1 MQSTWRKKTTGEK
14 GETKMKK
21 LLNQKFSALQMFL
34 TTFFVVILIISNIIA
49 NKQVQ
54 LPLGVTMPA
63 AIILFP
69 ITYILSD
76 LFSEV
81 YGYRWSRLTNNLGI
95 IMNLFTVMVFMITI
109 SLPAPSHFELQTEF
123 SKVLGTTPRML
134 FASVMGLYVGDLLN
148 DITFAIMKKK
158 HIDSHEGFR
167 RRAIISSLV
176 GQFGDSLVFIPIAFY
191 GVMPLK
197 VMLNT
202 IIMQPIIKVA
212 YEILILPI
220 TNHLVF
226 KLSDYERNLKSAVI
240 RYGEAKQI
248 NT

>member
-1 MQSTWRKKTTGEK
+1 
-14 GETKMKK
+14 MKK
-21 LLNQKFSALQMFL
+21 LLNKKFSTLQMFL
-34 TTFFVVILIISNIIA
+34 TTFFVVALIISNIIA

-54 LPLGVTMPA
+54 LPFGVTMPA

-81 YGYRWSRLTNNLGI
+81 YGYKWSRLTNNLGI
-95 IMNLFTVMVFMITI
+95 IMNLFTVMVFMIAI
-109 SLPAPSHFELQTEF
+109 SMPAPSHFELQIEF
-123 SKVLGTTPRML
+123 SKVLGSTPRML
-134 FASVMGLYVGDLLN
+134 FASTMGLYVGDLLN
-148 DITFAIMKKK
+148 DITFEMMKKK
-158 HIDSHEGFR
+158 HIDSHKGFK

-191 GVMPLK
+191 GLMPFK

-220 TNHLVF
+220 TNNLVL
-226 KLSDYERNLKSAVI
+226 KLSDYEKNLCSFD
-240 RYGEAKQI
+240 R
-248 NT
+248 

>member
-1 MQSTWRKKTTGEK
+1 
-14 GETKMKK
+14 MKE
-21 LLNQKFSALQMFL
+21 LLNKKFSALQMFL
-34 TTFFVVILIISNIIA
+34 TTFFVMVLIISNIIA

-54 LPLGVTMPA
+54 LPFGITMPA

-81 YGYRWSRLTNNLGI
+81 YGYKWSRLTNILGL
-95 IMNLFTVMVFMITI
+95 IMNLFTVMVFMIAI
-109 SLPAPSHFELQTEF
+109 SMPAPSHFELQTEF
-123 SKVLGTTPRML
+123 SKVLGSTPRIL
-134 FASVMGLYVGDLLN
+134 FASIMGIYIGDLLN
-148 DITFAIMKKK
+148 DITFAMMKKK
-158 HIDSHEGFR
+158 HINSHKGFR
-167 RRAIISSLV
+167 SRAIISSLV

-191 GVMPLK
+191 GLMPFQ

-220 TNHLVF
+220 TNYLVL
-226 KLSDYERNLKSAVI
+226 KLSDYEKNLKKTWADH
-240 RYGEAKQI
+240 Q
-248 NT
+248 N

>member
-1 MQSTWRKKTTGEK
+1 
-14 GETKMKK
+14 MKE
-21 LLNQKFSALQMFL
+21 LLNKKFSILQMFL

-54 LPLGVTMPA
+54 LPFGVTMPA

-81 YGYRWSRLTNNLGI
+81 YGYKWSRLTNNLGL
-95 IMNLFTVMVFMITI
+95 IMNLFVVMVFMIAI
-109 SLPAPSHFELQTEF
+109 SMPAPSHFELQTEF
-123 SKVLGTTPRML
+123 SKVLGTTPRIL
-134 FASVMGLYVGDLLN
+134 FASTMGLYIGDLLN
-148 DITFAIMKKK
+148 DITFEMMKKK
-158 HIDSHEGFR
+158 HINSHKRFK
-167 RRAIISSLV
+167 RRAIISSLI

-191 GVMPLK
+191 GLMPFK

-220 TNHLVF
+220 TNSLVL
-226 KLSDYERNLKSAVI
+226 KLSDYEKSLK
-240 RYGEAKQI
+240 
-248 NT
+248 

>member
-1 MQSTWRKKTTGEK
+1 ME
-14 GETKMKK
+14 K
-21 LLNQKFSALQMFL
+21 LLNKKFSTLQMFL
-34 TTFFVVILIISNIIA
+34 TTFFVVVLVISNIIA

-54 LPLGVTMPA
+54 LPFGITMPA

-81 YGYRWSRLTNNLGI
+81 YGYKWSRLTNILGI
-95 IMNLFTVMVFMITI
+95 IMNLFTVMVFMIAI
-109 SLPAPSHFELQTEF
+109 SMPAPSHFELQIEF
-123 SKVLGTTPRML
+123 SKVLGSTPRIL
-134 FASVMGLYVGDLLN
+134 FASTMGIYIGDLLN
-148 DITFAIMKKK
+148 DITFEIMKKK
-158 HIDSHEGFR
+158 HIGSHKGFK

-191 GVMPLK
+191 GLMPFK

-212 YEILILPI
+212 YELLILPI
-220 TNHLVF
+220 TNKLVL
-226 KLSDYERNLKSAVI
+226 KVSDYEKNLRLA
-240 RYGEAKQI
+240 GWQDI
-248 NT
+248 NQR

>member
-1 MQSTWRKKTTGEK
+1 MQSTWRKKTTDKK
-14 GETKMKK
+14 GKTKMKK

-34 TTFFVVILIISNIIA
+34 TTFFVVVLIISNIIA

-54 LPLGVTMPA
+54 LPFGVTMPA

-81 YGYRWSRLTNNLGI
+81 YGYKWSRLTNILGL
-95 IMNLFTVMVFMITI
+95 IMNLFAVMVFMIAI
-109 SLPAPSHFELQTEF
+109 SMPAPSHFELQIEF
-123 SKVLGTTPRML
+123 SKVLGSTPRIL
-134 FASVMGLYVGDLLN
+134 FASTIGVYIGDLLN
-148 DITFAIMKKK
+148 DITFAMMKRK
-158 HIDSHEGFR
+158 HIDSHKGFR
-167 RRAIISSLV
+167 SRAIISSLV

-191 GVMPLK
+191 GVMPFQ

-220 TNHLVF
+220 TNYLVL
-226 KLSDYERNLKSAVI
+226 KLSDYEKNLKKTWADH
-240 RYGEAKQI
+240 Q
-248 NT
+248 N

>member
-1 MQSTWRKKTTGEK
+1 MQSIWK
-14 GETKMKK
+14 GEIKMEK
-21 LLNQKFSALQMFL
+21 LLNKKFSTLQMFL
-34 TTFFVVILIISNIIA
+34 TTFFVVVLIISNIIA

-54 LPLGVTMPA
+54 LPFGVTMPA

-81 YGYRWSRLTNNLGI
+81 YGYKWSRLTNILGL
-95 IMNLFTVMVFMITI
+95 IMNLFAVMVFMIAI
-109 SLPAPSHFELQTEF
+109 SMPAPSHFELQIEF
-123 SKVLGTTPRML
+123 SKVLGSTPRIL
-134 FASVMGLYVGDLLN
+134 FASTMGIYIGDLLN
-148 DITFAIMKKK
+148 DITFAMMKRK
-158 HIDSHEGFR
+158 HIDSHKGFR
-167 RRAIISSLV
+167 SRAIISSLV

-191 GVMPLK
+191 GLMPFK

-220 TNHLVF
+220 TNNLVL
-226 KLSDYERNLKSAVI
+226 KLSDYEKNLCSFD
-240 RYGEAKQI
+240 R
-248 NT
+248 

>member
-1 MQSTWRKKTTGEK
+1 
-14 GETKMKK
+14 MKK
-21 LLNQKFSALQMFL
+21 LLNKKFSTLQMFL

-49 NKQVQ
+49 SKQVQ
-54 LPLGVTMPA
+54 LPFGVTMPA

-81 YGYRWSRLTNNLGI
+81 YGYKWSRLTNNLGI

-109 SLPAPSHFELQTEF
+109 SMPAPSHFELQIEF
-123 SKVLGTTPRML
+123 SKVLGTTPRIL
-134 FASVMGLYVGDLLN
+134 FASTMGLFIGDLLN
-148 DITFAIMKKK
+148 DITFKMMKKK
-158 HIDSHEGFR
+158 YIDSHKGFK

-176 GQFGDSLVFIPIAFY
+176 GQFGDSLIFVPIAFY
-191 GVMPLK
+191 GLMPFK
-197 VMLNT
+197 VMLNM

-220 TNHLVF
+220 TNNLVL
-226 KLSDYERNLKSAVI
+226 KLSDYEKNLEQNI
-240 RYGEAKQI
+240 
-248 NT
+248 

>member
-1 MQSTWRKKTTGEK
+1 
-14 GETKMKK
+14 MKE
-21 LLNQKFSALQMFL
+21 LLNKKFSTLQMLL
-34 TTFFVVILIISNIIA
+34 TTFFVVVLVISNIIA

-54 LPLGVTMPA
+54 LPFGVTMPA

-81 YGYRWSRLTNNLGI
+81 YGYKWSRLTNNLGL
-95 IMNLFTVMVFMITI
+95 IMNLFAVMVFMIAI
-109 SLPAPSHFELQTEF
+109 SMPAPSHFELQTEF

-134 FASVMGLYVGDLLN
+134 FASTMGLYIGDLLN
-148 DITFAIMKKK
+148 DITFEIMKKK
-158 HIDSHEGFR
+158 HIGSHKGFK

-191 GVMPLK
+191 GLMPFK

-202 IIMQPIIKVA
+202 IIIQPIIKVA

-220 TNHLVF
+220 TNILVL
-226 KLSDYERNLKSAVI
+226 KLSDYEKSL
-240 RYGEAKQI
+240 E
-248 NT
+248 